1 MVGLEVCQRR
11 ITDLQ
16 REIEDLHVK
25 LMKESQGAFSYSN
38 SVKESD
44 ILMDHE
50 TTDSKKRSSNCL
62 DLEKQTKEIDDMFSS
77 GEYFNTLRD
86 FMINAEEKIPSMSRP
101 VDWDEVF
108 PKQK

>member
-62 DLEKQTKEIDDMFSS
+62 
-77 GEYFNTLRD
+77 GEEVELNIQETREMMAAVKKD
-86 FMINAEEKIPSMSRP
+86 FKEKITKLNPAKRP
-101 VDWDEVF
+101 
-108 PKQK
+108 